1 MYSVSE
7 GVCADKG
14 EVWSYITVPSVL
26 MAIAPLLGLVLMVR
40 VRSPDLV
47 GWVERSGTQQM
58 PLRKPQNFQLP
69 KYLNSN
75 GKIYAAI
82 FYLLQYLLKI

>member
-1 MYSVSE
+1 MYPVSE

-14 EVWSYITVPSVL
+14 GVWGYITVPSGL
-26 MAIAPLLGLVLMVR
+26 MAIAPLLGLLWMVR

-58 PLRKPQNFQLP
+58 P
-69 KYLNSN
+69 
-75 GKIYAAI
+75 
-82 FYLLQYLLKI
+82 